1 MSDAKLLKEVTS
13 HYQAWTND
21 VNQRMT
27 RKYGWN
33 DITDSYYGNLPDD
46 WPFTSRTTDPRIRT
60 SLLEKNARLTN
71 GKLRGR
77 LVPRESGDIIKARIN
92 NAKLD
97 YDWDHAQEGGSMQ
110 VKISMCD
117 MDTRLYQSKFAMC
130 PWKVVYD
137 NDGKITF
144 EGNEMKPLDIR
155 DCGMDFSASHI
166 KDAKWFQHRSY
177 EFVEDLEN
185 EKDAYGKPLFKN
197 LGIIKAD
204 LASKEKDAGEVSS
217 QRKNDYTSRV
227 KEIKGLEDRVGTDIA
242 FPVIEVVTEYR
253 NDTWITFCPDHDAI
267 IRQIDNPY
275 RHGRIPVAQLRY
287 YALQDDPLGESE
299 VESVIPLWR
308 AIQAT
313 LCGYMD
319 EVILKMRPPLKIIEG
334 AVRRETIVY
343 APEAQWLM
351 NKVDAVTEMQSNG
364 EAVKFF
370 QTTYSSLISAF
381 NAAMGMMSQGTSAVD
396 PNNPGKTATEIKAV
410 TAQQNV
416 RDEKNQTDLAEF
428 IKDIMMFWL
437 SNNKQFMFSDPKK
450 KETLIRIIGQEN
462 FSYFKQAG
470 LDEMVLPA
478 ESAQLVADIVE
489 QNPETSPEE
498 LDQMVEAGKMPK
510 YPVVTNPDEKD
521 PSKISLKPKMEIND
535 TGDIADIYATPEDLD
550 GNYDYIADV
559 RSMASGADQ
568 ELMQGRQ
575 NMINTLVTGPA
586 AANVIQLLAGEG
598 YRPKVKELLGQ
609 SFEDLGMKDADRFF
623 EKLPPPQ
630 PSVIM
635 DANGQAIPGQVGQ
648 PPTGFPPQGAPQMG
662 GVQPPMSPA
671 GLPGIPQA
679 APPISV

>member
-1 MSDAKLLKEVTS
+1 MSDRQTLKEVTA
-13 HYQAWTND
+13 HYQAWTDDN
-21 VNQRMT
+21 NQRLT

-33 DITDSYYGNLPDD
+33 DITDSYYGKLPDD
-46 WPFTSRTTDPRIRT
+46 WPFTSKTTDPRIRT

-77 LVPRESGDIIKARIN
+77 LVPRESGDIVKARIN

-97 YDWDHAQEGGSMQ
+97 YDWDHAQDGGSMQ
-110 VKISMCD
+110 VKISICD
-117 MDTRLYQSKFAMC
+117 MDTRLYQSKFALTKY
-130 PWKVVYD
+130 KVVYD
-137 NDGKITF
+137 DEGKITF
-144 EGNEMKPLDIR
+144 EGNEMTPLDIR

-166 KDAKWFQHRSY
+166 KDAKWFQHRSW
-177 EFVEDLEN
+177 EFIEDLEN
-185 EKDAYGKPLFKN
+185 ETDINGKPLFKN
-197 LGIIKAD
+197 LGAIKAD
-204 LASKEKDAGEVSS
+204 IASKKTDTGQVSS
-217 QRKNDYTSRV
+217 ERKNDYTSHV
-227 KEIKGLEDRVGTDIA
+227 KELQGLEDRIGTDEA

-253 NDTWITFCPDHDAI
+253 NDTWITFSPDHGQI

-275 RHGRIPVAQLRY
+275 RHGKIPVAQLRY

-334 AVRRETIVY
+334 AVRLETIVY

-351 NKVDAVTEMQSNG
+351 NRPDAVSEMQSNG
-364 EAVKFF
+364 EAVRFF
-370 QTTYSSLISAF
+370 QTTYSALVSAF
-381 NAAMGMMSQGTSAVD
+381 NTAMGMMSQGTSAVD
-396 PNNPGKTATEIKAV
+396 PNNPQKTATEIKAV

-450 KETLIRIIGQEN
+450 KEYLIRIIGQEN

-470 LDEMVLPA
+470 LDEMVLPP
-478 ESAQLVADIVE
+478 ESAQMIADIVE

-498 LDQMVEAGKMPK
+498 LDQMTEAGKLPK

-575 NMINTLVTGPA
+575 NMINTLITGA
-586 AANVIQLLAGEG
+586 ASANVIQLLAGEG

-630 PSVIM
+630 PINV
-635 DANGQAIPGQVGQ
+635 IPGQEGQIGQ
-648 PPTGFPPQGAPQMG
+648 PPTGLPPQGTPQMG

-679 APPISV
+679 PPPPSA